1 MRTFMAI
8 KAPEEV
14 SKEISKV
21 QKVLKYEGYHG
32 SWPSASN
39 IHMTLFFFGDISY
52 EKVEKIS
59 RIMDEVSKSVSSFQL
74 KVDKVGFFPSHGL
87 PRVVWLG
94 CDEGEEIK
102 GLYEKMRNYLKNAG
116 FDFENR
122 FTPHITVG
130 RIKGVPKMWKKK
142 ISEIT
147 FKEVNFRC
155 DAVDLYHS
163 KLTPQGAI
171 YTLVHRSELGG
182 FEE

>member
-14 SKEISKV
+14 SKEILKV
-21 QKVLKYEGYHG
+21 QKVLKDEGFYG
-32 SWPSASN
+32 SWPSNSN
-39 IHMTLFFFGDISY
+39 IHMTLFFFGDISS
-52 EKVEKIS
+52 EKVGKIS
-59 RIMDEVSKSVSSFQL
+59 KIMDEVSKNVVPFQL
-74 KVDKVGFFPSHGL
+74 KVDKAGFFPSRGL

-94 CDEGEEIK
+94 CSEEEEIK
-102 GLYEKMRNYLKNAG
+102 RLYEKMRNPLKKAG
-116 FDFENR
+116 FNFESR

-130 RIKGVPKMWKKK
+130 RIKGVPKMWKEK

-155 DAVDLYHS
+155 DAVGLYHS
-163 KLTPQGAI
+163 KLTPRGAI

-182 FEE
+182 FKE